1 MAKRALISVS
11 DKTGVLEFAKQL
23 VGLGYEVLSTG
34 GTKKYLEDNGV
45 SVIPVDR
52 VTGFPEC
59 LDGRVKTLHPM
70 IHGGIL
76 GDRTN
81 ANHVTQMAELGIEGI
96 DIVCVN
102 LYPFKQVYQ
111 RPGTSHEEMIEN
123 IDIGGPTMIR
133 SSAKN
138 YKNVVIIT
146 ENDDFEWIIS
156 TLKEVGTL
164 SEDQRMGLALKAFE
178 TTAAYDALISR
189 YLTEKLGVDKYREK
203 MTLSYEKESSL
214 RYGENPHQQASL
226 YREVTSGTGLNAI
239 DAVQCHGKELS
250 FNNYMDLNAA
260 IEIVKEFDEPAVVAV
275 KHNTPCGVGISTDI
289 HSAYQKAYE
298 ADPKSIFGG
307 IVAANREIDAETAK
321 QMNSI
326 FLEIVVAPSFRPE
339 ALEILKQKKNIRIM
353 TLESLGTQNQVSK
366 KHDFK
371 RIAGGLLIQDT
382 DDAFG
387 DLKVVSERIP
397 TETEMEELKRA
408 IKIVKHVKSNAIVL
422 LKDGQMI
429 GVGGGQTSRIW
440 AVENAIDRSLVPT
453 KGAVLASDAFFPF
466 SDSVERAAQ
475 AGITAIIHPGG
486 SNNDQESIDA
496 ANRYGIAMVVT
507 GVRHFKH

>member
-11 DKTGVLEFAKQL
+11 DKTGVLEFAKDL
-23 VGLGYEVLSTG
+23 VGLGYEIISTG
-34 GTKKYLEDNGV
+34 GTKKHLEDNGV
-45 SVIPVDR
+45 PVTPVDAI
-52 VTGFPEC
+52 TGFPEC

-70 IHGGIL
+70 VHGGIL

-81 ANHVTQMAELGIEGI
+81 AAHVAQMAELGIEGI

-102 LYPFKQVYQ
+102 LYPFKSVYQ
-111 RPGTSHEEMIEN
+111 KPGTEHEEMVEN

-146 ENDDFEWIIS
+146 ENDDFNWIVES
-156 TLKEVGTL
+156 LKNGGL
-164 SEDQRMGLALKAFE
+164 SEEQRMGLALKAFE

-189 YLTEKLGVDKYREK
+189 YLIEKLGVDKYRDK
-203 MTLSYEKESSL
+203 MTLSYEKAASL

-226 YREVTSGTGLNAI
+226 YREVSKVPQTNAI
-239 DAVQCHGKELS
+239 DALQLHGKELS
-250 FNNYMDLNAA
+250 FNNYLDLNAA
-260 IEIVKEFDEPAVVAV
+260 VEMVKEFDEPAVVAV
-275 KHNTPCGVGISTDI
+275 KHNTPCGVGVSTDI
-289 HSAYQKAYE
+289 HSAYMKAYE

-307 IVAANREIDAETAK
+307 IIAANREVDAEMAT

-326 FLEIVVAPSFRPE
+326 FLEIVVAPAFSADAF
-339 ALEILKQKKNIRIM
+339 EILTKKKNIRIM
-353 TLESLGTQNQVSK
+353 TLENLGTVK
-366 KHDFK
+366 KNAMHHDYK
-371 RIAGGLLIQDT
+371 RVAGGMLVQDSDAA
-382 DDAFG
+382 DD
-387 DLKVVSERIP
+387 DYKVVTDRLP
-397 TETEMEELKRA
+397 TDTEMIELKRA
-408 IKIVKHVKSNAIVL
+408 MNIVKHVKSNAIVL
-422 LKDGQMI
+422 FKDGQMI

-440 AVENAIDRSLVPT
+440 AVENAIDRSLVAT

-466 SDSVERAAQ
+466 PDSVERAAK

-496 ANRYGIAMVVT
+496 ANKYGIAMVVT